1 MFGLKKIK
9 VKNKRKSLSDKYK
22 LSLSMKIMLLMSM
35 LSLALILGVDFMV
48 SAIEYHN
55 ITTLAANFEHNVV
68 SSTGNVYKNAYIL
81 ENNSDVLDFYYD
93 GQAYSLE
100 ALSNIDGEISGR
112 IADIAIEN
120 NIITEIYIK
129 SATLNGK
136 ILSSD
141 EEGIEIESYE
151 KLEYDDEFKIY
162 HTSGDSVYCKDSIS
176 WINLFEEAVVVIENE
191 KIQAVITCFN
201 EEQFIDVL
209 ITTTNFESNYHESVT
224 LVTEGS
230 FEVLFSDG
238 SYYTAALKKNSDISS
253 EEVIENEEDF
263 SDFNLVN
270 YYDDNNVK
278 LTEATISM
286 ETFKEKFSTKLRDYV
301 ELSDEE
307 KEMDENY
314 IIVRPI
320 DGKIGISGIKRNGE
334 VPYYRGEFVI
344 RFSENGLLLINSLP
358 LEEYLYGVVPSEM
371 PAYYPEEAIKAQAV
385 CARSYAYVQ
394 MEGSYFRK
402 YGADVDDSINC
413 QVYNNQQESE
423 AVNACVDATSGQVVK
438 YEGEILKTY
447 YYSTSCGSSALPSD
461 VWGGEYLSG
470 YGNGLLSKQRVGQDK
485 VINIEEINDSE
496 IINSEDDYFNTE
508 TGNDLLEDTL
518 ISNYSGINI
527 SDEDKF
533 TDFIKNNRIS
543 YEVDGATVT
552 EIFSSYE
559 GEASWYRW
567 SAEISISKFEDII
580 KSNLTD
586 VISSYSDKATALK
599 NGEEI
604 NARNAELGKLEKVTI
619 TGRAESGII
628 TEITITGS
636 ESTYVIKYQSAIR
649 KLLSYSD
656 LKIFLADGSE
666 RTGLSLLP
674 SAFFTIECEEGVY
687 KIYGGGYGHGV
698 GMSQEGAGKMAEE
711 GFDYLKILN
720 TYFDG
725 SEVKY
730 NQS

>member
-1 MFGLKKIK
+1 MFGIKKIK
-9 VKNKRKSLSDKYK
+9 VKNKRKSLSEKYK
-22 LSLSMKIMLLMSM
+22 LSLSMKILLLMSM
-35 LSLALILGVDFMV
+35 LSLALILGVDFMI

-151 KLEYDDEFKIY
+151 KLEYDDELKIY

-191 KIQAVITCFN
+191 KIQAVITSFN

-224 LVTEGS
+224 LVTDGS
-230 FEVLFSDG
+230 FEVIFSDL
-238 SYYTAALKKNSDISS
+238 S
-253 EEVIENEEDF
+253 
-263 SDFNLVN
+263 LVN
-270 YYDDNNVK
+270 YNYAYNAK
-278 LTEATISM
+278 MTEVTISKD
-286 ETFKEKFSTKLRDYV
+286 TFKEKFSTKLRDYV

-307 KEMDENY
+307 KELDENY

-320 DGKIGISGIKRNGE
+320 DGKIGISSIKRNGE
-334 VPYYRGEFVI
+334 VPYYRGEFII
-344 RFSENGLLLINSLP
+344 RFSENGLLVINSLP

-413 QVYNNQQESE
+413 QVYNNQQENE

-470 YGNGLLSKQRVGQDK
+470 YRNGLLSKQKAGQDK

-496 IINSEDDYFNTE
+496 IINSEDDYINTE

-518 ISNYSGINI
+518 ISNYSGFNI

-604 NARNAELGKLEKVTI
+604 NIRNAELGELEKVTI
-619 TGRAESGII
+619 TGRAESGIV

-711 GFDYLKILN
+711 GFDYLKILK